1 MIETIDNIAIVL
13 TLAGMAVVTGWVFY
27 YYLSSMVLGVIDV
40 VRGGS
45 GELKVAT
52 TAPVAADSKLAS

>member
-1 MIETIDNIAIVL
+1 MLEIFDKIAIVL
-13 TLAGMAVVTGWVFY
+13 TLAGMAIVTGWVFY
-27 YYLSSMVLGVIDV
+27 HYISSMVLGIIDV
-40 VRGGS
+40 ARGGS

>member
-1 MIETIDNIAIVL
+1 MLEIFDKIAIVL

-45 GELKVAT
+45 GELKVAS
-52 TAPVAADSKLAS
+52 TAKTAADSAPAN

>member
-13 TLAGMAVVTGWVFY
+13 TLIAMVVVTGWVFFY
-27 YYLSSMVLGVIDV
+27 YISSMVLGVIDV

-45 GELKVAT
+45 GDLKVAS
-52 TAPVAADSKLAS
+52 TAMVAADSTTAN

>member
-13 TLAGMAVVTGWVFY
+13 TLIAMVVVTGWVFFY
-27 YYLSSMVLGVIDV
+27 YISSMVLGVIDV

-45 GELKVAT
+45 GDLKVAS
-52 TAPVAADSKLAS
+52 TAKVAADSGSAN

>member
-13 TLAGMAVVTGWVFY
+13 TLIAMVAVTGWVFFY
-27 YYLSSMVLGVIDV
+27 YISSMVLGVIDV

-45 GELKVAT
+45 GDLKVAS
-52 TAPVAADSKLAS
+52 TAMVAADSTTAN

>member
-13 TLAGMAVVTGWVFY
+13 TLIAMVVVTGWVFFY
-27 YYLSSMVLGVIDV
+27 YISSMVLGVIDV

-45 GELKVAT
+45 GDLKVAS
-52 TAPVAADSKLAS
+52 TAKVAADSTTAN

>member
-13 TLAGMAVVTGWVFY
+13 TLIAMVIVTGWVFFY
-27 YYLSSMVLGVIDV
+27 YVSSMVLGVIDV

-45 GELKVAT
+45 GDLKVAS
-52 TAPVAADSKLAS
+52 TAKTAADSAPAS

>member
-1 MIETIDNIAIVL
+1 MLEILDKIAIVL

-40 VRGGS
+40 VRGGT
-45 GELKVAT
+45 GEGRVASPV
-52 TAPVAADSKLAS
+52 PVAADSAPAN